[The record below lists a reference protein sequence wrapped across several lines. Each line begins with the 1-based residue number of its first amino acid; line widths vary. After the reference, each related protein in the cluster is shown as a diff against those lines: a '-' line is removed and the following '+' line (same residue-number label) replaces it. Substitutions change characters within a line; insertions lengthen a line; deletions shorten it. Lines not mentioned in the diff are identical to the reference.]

1 MEQPEQKLLIIIAAD
16 DDADSLIQK
25 LVQRGYPATKVSSSG
40 GFLRRGNA
48 TILSGV
54 DADDVD
60 SVLAVIR
67 SECRARTE
75 FLPAQTLPFPESIYP
90 AEPVEVRVG
99 GAWDNAKKY
108 IEAGH
113 LQVPSENPGALVTLG
128 KGTDAHKAAVVGDTV
143 GDPFKDTAGPSIHVL
158 IKLLATVTLVFAPLF
173 V

>member
-54 DADDVD
+54 DADDVEN
-60 SVLAVIR
+60 VLAIIR
-67 SECRARTE
+67 AECRARTE

-90 AEPVEVRVG
+90 AEPLQVRVG
-99 GAWDNAKKY
+99 GA
-108 IEAGH
+108 I
-113 LQVPSENPGALVTLG
+113 
-128 KGTDAHKAAVVGDTV
+128 
-143 GDPFKDTAGPSIHVL
+143 
-158 IKLLATVTLVFAPLF
+158 VFVIPVERF
-173 V
+173 EKT